1 MARGGTPVK
10 RAYVDIP
17 QGQIHYRTAGNEG
30 PAVLLLHLTTG
41 SSDCF
46 ADIIPIL
53 ATRHRVFAMDRLG
66 HGSSDPC
73 PDDVTM
79 EALVGYVLDFMDAL
93 GLDRTS
99 IAGQSTGSYEG
110 VEMAIAHPER
120 VEKLVLLR
128 LPDWTDEE
136 RVKRMAEE
144 RLVPQ
149 HGAPPQM
156 DGSHVMDE
164 WNFRRDFMI
173 SQATTPEMMHRMC
186 MASFESM
193 PARRDVSI
201 AVGSHNIQER
211 LHLLKVPTFFMTFEL
226 SPQPLTELDISLM
239 PSTTPV
245 ETALIKGAGALAAME
260 RPEEFARAIMDFLAK
275 P

>member
-1 MARGGTPVK
+1 MASGSSPVK

-30 PAVLLLHLTTG
+30 SALLLLHLTTG

-46 ADIIPIL
+46 ADVIPIL
-53 ATRHRVFAMDRLG
+53 GTRHRVFAMDRLG
-66 HGSSDPC
+66 HGGSDPC

-79 EALVGYVLDFMDAL
+79 KDLIGYVLDFMDAL
-93 GLDRTS
+93 GLDRIS

-110 VEMAIAHPER
+110 VELAIAHPER

-128 LPDWTDEE
+128 LPDWTAEQRVERMVEE
-136 RVKRMAEE
+136 RETPRY
-144 RLVPQ
+144 
-149 HGAPPQM
+149 GAPPQM
-156 DGSHVMDE
+156 DGSHVKDE

-173 SQATTPEMMHRMC
+173 SQATTPEIMHRMC
-186 MASFESM
+186 MASLESM

-201 AVGSHNIQER
+201 AVGTHIIQER
-211 LHLLKVPTFFMTFEL
+211 LPLLQVPTLFMTFEL

-239 PSTTPV
+239 SSTTPV
-245 ETALIKGAGALAAME
+245 ETAFIKGAGALAAME
-260 RPEEFARAIMDFLAK
+260 KPEEFARVIMDFLAK